1 MRLESVAVYGCSNRS
16 CTVARTGW
24 SSQTPFSVASSSDD
38 KTSAAQR
45 DGVQIFTNSD
55 GDTLE
60 VSAEGQE
67 ASLGQLDSAERQLV
81 AKLKVIDQKVRSHE
95 MAHLAAAGPYAR
107 GGPRYS
113 YVEGPD
119 GVSYA
124 VGGEVP
130 IDVSPEPGDP
140 EATIRKAQAVR
151 AAALAPADPSGQ
163 DRQVAAA
170 ATKMEAQARQELAV
184 EQAESSAKETDDADA
199 ESNTQPAADGEQ
211 RDEGSCQPLT
221 AKAP

>member
-1 MRLESVAVYGCSNRS
+1 MQTDGAEVY
-16 CTVARTGW
+16 
-24 SSQTPFSVASSSDD
+24 
-38 KTSAAQR
+38 
-45 DGVQIFTNSD
+45 TNAD

-60 VSAEGQE
+60 ISAAGRK
-67 ASLGQLDSAERQLV
+67 ASLGQLDTEEQQVV
-81 AKLKVIDQKVRSHE
+81 AKLKAIDQQVRSHE

-113 YVEGPD
+113 YVKGPN

-140 EATIRKAQAVR
+140 EATIRKAEVVR

-163 DRQVAAA
+163 DQQVAAA

-184 EQAESSAKETDDADA
+184 EEAKSSADETDDADT
-199 ESNTQPAADGEQ
+199 ESDTQPAADGEQ
-211 RDEGSCQPLT
+211 CNEDACQPLT